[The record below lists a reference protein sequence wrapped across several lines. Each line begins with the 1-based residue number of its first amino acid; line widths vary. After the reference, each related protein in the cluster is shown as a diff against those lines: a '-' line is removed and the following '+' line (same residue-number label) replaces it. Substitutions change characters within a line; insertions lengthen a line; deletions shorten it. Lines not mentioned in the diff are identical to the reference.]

1 MKRLIVAVFKHE
13 TNTFSPLPTP
23 LEAFGRY
30 NPKPGPVYGAD
41 AVATYRGT
49 NTPAAAYID
58 LVEGE
63 GEEPIF
69 AIAGSATPG
78 GPVTA
83 PAFEHFAKTICDAV
97 ATGCDG
103 LFLDLHNRELD
114 GALGGR
120 ALSWEAIPLA
130 VLYLY
135 CSRDPV
141 RYQRVFWLAL
151 IEQGAAIVANVYHW
165 GAGDFSFESV
175 FIPIVV
181 ATALGLLVFLH
192 LFQPREPEEA
202 TSPPS
207 PGSGIGPAASES
219 L

>member
-1 MKRLIVAVFKHE
+1 MAETPEITQPQPPVENPFWTTLRQPRVVLILLAVW
-13 TNTFSPLPTP
+13 
-23 LEAFGRY
+23 AII
-30 NPKPGPVYGAD
+30 GAL
-41 AVATYRGT
+41 TEFFT
-49 NTPAAAYID
+49 
-58 LVEGE
+58 
-63 GEEPIF
+63 
-69 AIAGSATPG
+69 SS
-78 GPVTA
+78 
-83 PAFEHFAKTICDAV
+83 
-97 ATGCDG
+97 G
-103 LFLDLHNRELD
+103 LFVDLGGELD

-151 IEQGAAIVANVYHW
+151 IEQAVAIVANIYHL

-181 ATALGLLVFLH
+181 AAVLGVLVFLH

-202 TSPPS
+202 AT
-207 PGSGIGPAASES
+207 A
-219 L
+219 

>member
-1 MKRLIVAVFKHE
+1 MQETTQAAPPQPPAENPFWTALRQPRVVLILLALWAV
-13 TNTFSPLPTP
+13 
-23 LEAFGRY
+23 
-30 NPKPGPVYGAD
+30 VGAL
-41 AVATYRGT
+41 TEFFT
-49 NTPAAAYID
+49 
-58 LVEGE
+58 
-63 GEEPIF
+63 
-69 AIAGSATPG
+69 SS
-78 GPVTA
+78 
-83 PAFEHFAKTICDAV
+83 
-97 ATGCDG
+97 G
-103 LFLDLHNRELD
+103 LFVDLHGRELD

-151 IEQGAAIVANVYHW
+151 VEQAAAIAANVYHW

-192 LFQPREPEEA
+192 LFQPREPEVV
-202 TSPPS
+202 TPPPS
-207 PGSGIGPAASES
+207 PGAV
-219 L
+219 

>member
-1 MKRLIVAVFKHE
+1 MEETTQAAPPQPPAENPFWTTLRQPRVVLILLAVW
-13 TNTFSPLPTP
+13 
-23 LEAFGRY
+23 AII
-30 NPKPGPVYGAD
+30 GAL
-41 AVATYRGT
+41 TEFFT
-49 NTPAAAYID
+49 
-58 LVEGE
+58 
-63 GEEPIF
+63 
-69 AIAGSATPG
+69 SS
-78 GPVTA
+78 
-83 PAFEHFAKTICDAV
+83 
-97 ATGCDG
+97 G
-103 LFLDLHNRELD
+103 LFVDLHDGELD

-151 IEQGAAIVANVYHW
+151 IEQAAAIVANVYHW

-202 TSPPS
+202 SAPPWAP
-207 PGSGIGPAASES
+207 PGQPPEHGV
-219 L
+219 